1 MRIVYIFTDILY
13 LHISLTRYREC
24 CIFILIM
31 SLEHAAGRYTYRFN
45 SHFPGGHRLTVCP
58 LGS

>member
-45 SHFPGGHRLTVCP
+45 SHFPGGHRL
-58 LGS
+58 